1 MASRWDQRK
10 NRTIGTKEDVR
21 IINNFLD
28 QQIRKIENL
37 AESLQN
43 KGIPIS
49 AQNLMDYYKGKSLN
63 STQILAEFQ
72 NIMMNCMHLFPQEKL
87 RKEHMIDMLLQV
99 RM

>member
-10 NRTIGTKEDVR
+10 NRAIGTKEDVR

-37 AESLQN
+37 AESIQN

-72 NIMMNCMHLFPQEKL
+72 KNNDGIVCTYSFRRSCSRNI
-87 RKEHMIDMLLQV
+87 
-99 RM
+99 